1 VGEEAGGELAGES
14 LPSDELKKK
23 EGEAEGKREREREF
37 LEKKRGA
44 PSFFFCNSISIDQ
57 KEQGIKEKVTLA
69 ESKNKWGLK

>member
-44 PSFFFCNSISIDQ
+44 PSFFFATQ
-57 KEQGIKEKVTLA
+57 YPLTR
-69 ESKNKWGLK
+69 KNKASKRKLH